1 MKYIYVIEFL
11 DGSVK
16 RVEVDAQQNISLML
30 KQGLIEIKGGAA
42 SAGIYCTLERVRCIS
57 EKISQ

>member
-11 DGSVK
+11 DGSVR
-16 RVEVDAQQNISLML
+16 RVEADAQQNISLML
-30 KQGLIEIKGGAA
+30 KQGLIEIKGGTE